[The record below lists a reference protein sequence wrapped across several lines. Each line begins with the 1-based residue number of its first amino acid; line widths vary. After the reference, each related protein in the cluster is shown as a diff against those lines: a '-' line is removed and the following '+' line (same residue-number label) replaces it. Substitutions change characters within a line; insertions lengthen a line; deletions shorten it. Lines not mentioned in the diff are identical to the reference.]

1 MNFHC
6 NQKNIKKLYVYKWIN
21 KKGLQNYYYIEVTN
35 PPTQVN
41 FGVVELVLVAFN
53 IEREVCDIFLFKKY

>member
-1 MNFHC
+1 M
-6 NQKNIKKLYVYKWIN
+6 KVP
-21 KKGLQNYYYIEVTN
+21 QNYYYIEVTN

-53 IEREVCDIFLFKKY
+53 IEGKFVIFLNLKNIKINS

>member
-1 MNFHC
+1 M
-6 NQKNIKKLYVYKWIN
+6 KVP
-21 KKGLQNYYYIEVTN
+21 QNYYYIEVTN

-53 IEREVCDIFLFKKY
+53 IEREVCDIFYLKNIKINS